1 MADALGVAS
10 ALNTCAAAGYRRS
23 PAVPLGCDKVFADMV
38 GLHALDRRF
47 AEDPAIAG
55 GDHGTRFE
63 SSGTVGEP
71 FKYVISRSPGG
82 VQNTGRRIDT
92 GPRAPGQLEYS

>member
-1 MADALGVAS
+1 MAATVHLYEIFIRASCQQVWDALTDPG
-10 ALNTCAAAGYRRS
+10 NT
-23 PAVPLGCDKVFADMV
+23 V
-38 GLHALDRRF
+38 RF
-47 AEDPAIAG
+47 F
-55 GDHGTRFE
+55 HGTRFE

-92 GPRAPGQLEYS
+92 DPRAPGQLEYS